1 MDAGHRRPRGSQG
14 MGSVCVTSLCSC
26 ALLTMC
32 RARCTSAVPFLF
44 PVALLH
50 GEGYYDGGLAYNN
63 PTLLA
68 IEEAKSFW
76 GPDDTRTLV
85 LSIGCGTARKQ
96 HNARNGPLSCCTH
109 SFFESMSAAK
119 QNSDL
124 LLRGYRFTRLDPSLD
139 IDVVALDDFE
149 AISRLQQSFST
160 MLSHDIAFAELLHS
174 AAFQL
179 LSSLFYLEIVPQ
191 LVPRPLSPELCVV
204 GMIRPRLPSSSLQH
218 LHRHETFPS
227 LYFLVNGRPVTF
239 SMPKKVSVRVT
250 DLNESIEI
258 LLCNQSQRAR
268 ISGSPMS
275 IVNLCEAQENFY
287 CRFGSRKRRV
297 VRKSFD

>member
-1 MDAGHRRPRGSQG
+1 
-14 MGSVCVTSLCSC
+14 MGSVCVVFLRSR
-26 ALLTMC
+26 ALLILC

-85 LSIGCGTARKQ
+85 MSIGCGTARKQ
-96 HNARNGPLSCCTH
+96 HNARKGPLSCCTH
-109 SFFESMSAAK
+109 SFFESMSAEK

-124 LLRGYRFTRLDPSLD
+124 LLRGYGFTRLDPSLD

-149 AISRLQQSFST
+149 AIPRLQQSFCT
-160 MLSHDIAFAELLHS
+160 MLSHDIAFIELLHS

-191 LVPRPLSPELCVV
+191 LAPRPVSSELCVM
-204 GMIRPRLPSSSLQH
+204 GMIRPRLPSSCLQH
-218 LHRHETFPS
+218 LHRHEAFPS
-227 LYFLVNGRPVTF
+227 LYFLVNGRPFTF
-239 SMPKKVSVRVT
+239 SMPKKVSVRVK
-250 DLNESIEI
+250 DLNESLEI

-275 IVNLCEAQENFY
+275 IVNLCKAQDNFY
-287 CRFGSRKRRV
+287 CRTGSRKRRAA
-297 VRKSFD
+297 RRSSD